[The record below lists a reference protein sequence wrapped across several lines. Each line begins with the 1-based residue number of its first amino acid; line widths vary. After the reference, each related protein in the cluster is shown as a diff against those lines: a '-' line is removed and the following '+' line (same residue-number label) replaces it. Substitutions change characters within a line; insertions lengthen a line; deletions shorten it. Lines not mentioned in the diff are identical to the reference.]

1 MNTKPIATD
10 ESYRILDNQFWYND
24 CSFIDL
30 IKNKEYIV
38 VNIDDLGVRELR
50 HSEDG
55 NDSRTTLSYKFS
67 NKDDRDWWI
76 ENRGKKVTIELLSV
90 N

>member
-10 ESYRILDNQFWYND
+10 ESYRIRDNQFWYND

-30 IKNKEYIV
+30 IKNKKSIV
-38 VNIDDLGVRELR
+38 LNIEGLGVRELK

-55 NDSRTTLSYKFS
+55 NDGRTTLSYKFS
-67 NKDDRDWWI
+67 DKDDRDWWI
-76 ENRGKKVTIELLSV
+76 ENRSEKVTIELLSV